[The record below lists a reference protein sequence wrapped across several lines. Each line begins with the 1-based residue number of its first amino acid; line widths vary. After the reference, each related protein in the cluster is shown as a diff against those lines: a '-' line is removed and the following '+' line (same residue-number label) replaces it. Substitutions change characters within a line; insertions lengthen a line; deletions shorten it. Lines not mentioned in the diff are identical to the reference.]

1 MAKPSVLFGN
11 INWKSPSARPVL
23 SNANNIIITVKNTAG
38 TDAKITINKYASV
51 SELQSKIYD
60 LPNSFVERV
69 SRTNGSELYMV
80 LFKQPDIANEKTR
93 VILDDAFKTLDDYSI
108 ENGDIIYVVMNEH
121 SFTLTAP
128 PAPEL
133 AILKRGGKRSR
144 RKSHRRRKSRGKKSR
159 KH

>member
-1 MAKPSVLFGN
+1 MATPSILFGN
-11 INWKSPSARPVL
+11 VNLTRSARPVL
-23 SNANNIIITVKNTAG
+23 SNADNISITVQNSAG
-38 TDAKITINKYASV
+38 TEAEITINKYAPV
-51 SELQSKIYD
+51 SELQRKIYD
-60 LPNSFVERV
+60 LPNSFVESV

-80 LFKQPDIANEKTR
+80 LFKQSDKKTP
-93 VILDDAFKTLDDYSI
+93 VILNHAFETLDKYGI

-133 AILKRGGKRSR
+133 AVLKGSGKRSR